1 MVVNVIDSSGWC
13 GIEPSADCFTAH
25 STAQH
30 STAGS
35 HTTHDM
41 TQRPA
46 LFDSPIPLPPPI
58 TLKLLLLL
66 LPLPLPL
73 SILVYSPY
81 ICPDFHT
88 SNGAVTAFSLTVTP
102 ITVTSVNLVC
112 RHTMIT

>member
-30 STAGS
+30 STAGD

-66 LPLPLPL
+66 LLLLSTFSTPL
-73 SILVYSPY
+73 YSL
-81 ICPDFHT
+81 H
-88 SNGAVTAFSLTVTP
+88 
-102 ITVTSVNLVC
+102 
-112 RHTMIT
+112 